1 MKEGRIKIYQT
12 PPEGDAITL
21 DVLDPGEFFGAVNWE
36 NNDAHLNVTAEA
48 LTEAVVGVV
57 PVKNFQ
63 YFLKRKPHLAMPP
76 QRTLGSFIKRHLR
89 WRSAESENYNLV
101 TSCQKQRRGMTNPFL
116 NIAFRSPA
124 SRLALL
130 LQNCAETP
138 ERGGTAI
145 GHGSKRVPHKLSTK
159 RLAQLI
165 GSSDEKMEALL
176 NQFKQH
182 GIIKKRFRR
191 IQILDPWRLKRL
203 PTQEWH
209 RYRPKLSKIKRTL
222 KLMSK
227 KNPYLQIDQQMVGDI
242 YTSQEVMDNLT
253 VLCDEYGARFAG
265 TPEEYEAAN
274 FIAACFKRYG
284 LQNVKLETYPYA
296 GWTRGT
302 ATLEVLEPIRRT
314 LHCISLPYCPAADIT
329 TELVSAGY
337 GSPDEY
343 SALGDTATDT
353 LVMAKSASPPDLGRW
368 VHRKEKFER
377 AVLAGASGFIFVS
390 EHPGVGT

>member
-1 MKEGRIKIYQT
+1 MVTQQKIPERFWCVKQIDIFRDLAKADADALAQITTFKQLKYGDTLSAEGIYLLKEGRIKIYQT

-36 NNDAHLNVTAEA
+36 NNDAHLNVTAET

-63 YFLKRKPHLAMPP
+63 YFLKRKPHLVMPP
-76 QRTLGSFIKRHLR
+76 QRTLGGLIKRHLR

-138 ERGGTAI
+138 GRGGTTI

-191 IQILDPWRLKRL
+191 IQILDPWRLKKIANARMASL
-203 PTQEWH
+203 PPKTVENQEN
-209 RYRPKLSKIKRTL
+209 T
-222 KLMSK
+222 
-227 KNPYLQIDQQMVGDI
+227 
-242 YTSQEVMDNLT
+242 
-253 VLCDEYGARFAG
+253 
-265 TPEEYEAAN
+265 
-274 FIAACFKRYG
+274 
-284 LQNVKLETYPYA
+284 ETY
-296 GWTRGT
+296 
-302 ATLEVLEPIRRT
+302 EQEEPLFADR
-314 LHCISLPYCPAADIT
+314 PAD
-329 TELVSAGY
+329 
-337 GSPDEY
+337 
-343 SALGDTATDT
+343 
-353 LVMAKSASPPDLGRW
+353 GR
-368 VHRKEKFER
+368 
-377 AVLAGASGFIFVS
+377 
-390 EHPGVGT
+390 

>member
-1 MKEGRIKIYQT
+1 MVTQQKIPERFWCVKQIDIFRDLAKADADALAQITTFKQLKYGDTLSAEGIYLLKEGRIKIYQT

-36 NNDAHLNVTAEA
+36 NNDAHLNVTAET

-76 QRTLGSFIKRHLR
+76 QRTLGGLIKRLLR

-101 TSCQKQRRGMTNPFL
+101 TSCQKPRRGMTNPFL

-159 RLAQLI
+159 KLAQLI

-191 IQILDPWRLKRL
+191 IQILDPWRLKKIANARMASL
-203 PTQEWH
+203 PPKTVENQEN
-209 RYRPKLSKIKRTL
+209 T
-222 KLMSK
+222 
-227 KNPYLQIDQQMVGDI
+227 
-242 YTSQEVMDNLT
+242 
-253 VLCDEYGARFAG
+253 
-265 TPEEYEAAN
+265 
-274 FIAACFKRYG
+274 
-284 LQNVKLETYPYA
+284 ETY
-296 GWTRGT
+296 
-302 ATLEVLEPIRRT
+302 EQEEPLFADR
-314 LHCISLPYCPAADIT
+314 PAD
-329 TELVSAGY
+329 
-337 GSPDEY
+337 
-343 SALGDTATDT
+343 
-353 LVMAKSASPPDLGRW
+353 GR
-368 VHRKEKFER
+368 
-377 AVLAGASGFIFVS
+377 
-390 EHPGVGT
+390 

>member
-1 MKEGRIKIYQT
+1 MVTQQKIPERFWCVKQIDIFRDLAKADADALAQITTFKQLKYGDTLSAEGIYLLKEGRIKIYQT

-36 NNDAHLNVTAEA
+36 NNDAHLNVTAET

-76 QRTLGSFIKRHLR
+76 QRTLGGLIKRHLR
-89 WRSAESENYNLV
+89 GRSAESENYNLV
-101 TSCQKQRRGMTNPFL
+101 TSCQKPRRGMTNPFL

-159 RLAQLI
+159 KLAQLI

-191 IQILDPWRLKRL
+191 IQILDPWRLKKIANARMASL
-203 PTQEWH
+203 PPKTVENQEN
-209 RYRPKLSKIKRTL
+209 T
-222 KLMSK
+222 
-227 KNPYLQIDQQMVGDI
+227 
-242 YTSQEVMDNLT
+242 
-253 VLCDEYGARFAG
+253 
-265 TPEEYEAAN
+265 
-274 FIAACFKRYG
+274 
-284 LQNVKLETYPYA
+284 ETY
-296 GWTRGT
+296 
-302 ATLEVLEPIRRT
+302 EQEEPLFADR
-314 LHCISLPYCPAADIT
+314 PAD
-329 TELVSAGY
+329 
-337 GSPDEY
+337 
-343 SALGDTATDT
+343 
-353 LVMAKSASPPDLGRW
+353 GR
-368 VHRKEKFER
+368 
-377 AVLAGASGFIFVS
+377 
-390 EHPGVGT
+390 

>member
-1 MKEGRIKIYQT
+1 MVTQQKIPERFWCVKQIDIFRDLAKADADALAQITTFKQLKYGDTLSAEGIYLLKEGRIKIYQT

-36 NNDAHLNVTAEA
+36 NNDAHLNVTAET
-48 LTEAVVGVV
+48 LTEAVVSVV

-63 YFLKRKPHLAMPP
+63 YFLKRKPHLVMPP
-76 QRTLGSFIKRHLR
+76 QRTLGGLIKRLLR

-101 TSCQKQRRGMTNPFL
+101 TSCQKPRRGMTNPFL

-191 IQILDPWRLKRL
+191 IQILDPWRLKKIANARMASL
-203 PTQEWH
+203 PPKTVENQEN
-209 RYRPKLSKIKRTL
+209 T
-222 KLMSK
+222 
-227 KNPYLQIDQQMVGDI
+227 
-242 YTSQEVMDNLT
+242 
-253 VLCDEYGARFAG
+253 
-265 TPEEYEAAN
+265 
-274 FIAACFKRYG
+274 
-284 LQNVKLETYPYA
+284 ETY
-296 GWTRGT
+296 
-302 ATLEVLEPIRRT
+302 EQEEPLFADR
-314 LHCISLPYCPAADIT
+314 PAD
-329 TELVSAGY
+329 
-337 GSPDEY
+337 
-343 SALGDTATDT
+343 
-353 LVMAKSASPPDLGRW
+353 GR
-368 VHRKEKFER
+368 
-377 AVLAGASGFIFVS
+377 
-390 EHPGVGT
+390 

>member
-1 MKEGRIKIYQT
+1 MTFKQLKHGDTLSAEGIYLLKEGRIKIYQT
-12 PPEGDAITL
+12 PPEGDVITL

-48 LTEAVVGVV
+48 LTETVVGVV

-76 QRTLGSFIKRHLR
+76 QRTLGSLIKKHLR

-101 TSCQKQRRGMTNPFL
+101 TSCQKPRQGMTNPFL

-138 ERGGTAI
+138 ERGGTTI

-165 GSSDEKMEALL
+165 GSSVEKMEALL

-191 IQILDPWRLKRL
+191 IQILDPWQLKKIANARMASL
-203 PTQEWH
+203 PPKTVENQEN
-209 RYRPKLSKIKRTL
+209 T
-222 KLMSK
+222 
-227 KNPYLQIDQQMVGDI
+227 
-242 YTSQEVMDNLT
+242 
-253 VLCDEYGARFAG
+253 
-265 TPEEYEAAN
+265 
-274 FIAACFKRYG
+274 
-284 LQNVKLETYPYA
+284 ETY
-296 GWTRGT
+296 
-302 ATLEVLEPIRRT
+302 EQEEPLFADR
-314 LHCISLPYCPAADIT
+314 PAD
-329 TELVSAGY
+329 
-337 GSPDEY
+337 
-343 SALGDTATDT
+343 
-353 LVMAKSASPPDLGRW
+353 GR
-368 VHRKEKFER
+368 
-377 AVLAGASGFIFVS
+377 
-390 EHPGVGT
+390 